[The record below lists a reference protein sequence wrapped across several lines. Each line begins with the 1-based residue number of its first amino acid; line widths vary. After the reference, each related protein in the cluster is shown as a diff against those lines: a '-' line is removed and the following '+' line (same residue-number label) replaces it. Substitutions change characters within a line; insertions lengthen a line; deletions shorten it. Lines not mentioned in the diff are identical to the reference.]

1 MTGTIGQHK
10 GKKKDQKYCGV
21 GKKEIQ
27 FAILSNA
34 IWQCVTDT
42 MRFQQTPE
50 RCKREWVL

>member
-10 GKKKDQKYCGV
+10 GKKQDQKYCEV

-50 RCKREWVL
+50 RCKREWVM